1 MRKFL
6 LSIKRNIYK
15 VLRFFTYDIWRV
27 SKGDK
32 STKHLSLY
40 NIIKAF
46 ILAFRNVQGS
56 QLSTQANS
64 LTYST
69 LLAIVPMLAV
79 LFAIARGFG
88 FDTILQSQLFAAFE
102 GQKTVLEEAMK
113 YIEKSIE
120 YAQGGVF
127 LGIGIV
133 LLLYAVINL
142 LSNIEQS
149 FNNTW
154 GVKKNR
160 SLQRMFT
167 DYLALV
173 IIAPVVMVCNV
184 GISIFLTSIDLVL
197 IEMVVSPFLK
207 IVPYIIVILFFTF
220 VIAYIPNTKVSF
232 SAALFGGIFA
242 GVGFQVFQW
251 LYINGQFWISKY
263 NAIYGS
269 FAALPLL
276 LLWLQLTWTITL
288 LGVELSF
295 AYQNINKFNF
305 ENETKNIS
313 RRYKDFVIIMMMS
326 LITKRFAEGGK
337 PYTGDE
343 ISENYK
349 VPTKL
354 TNDVLYFLESIGL
367 IIEVPCDDEFV
378 KSYVPAL
385 DINKITISF
394 LFNKINEYG
403 SEDFVI
409 DINNEFKKDWEV
421 MMEITDYS
429 KTTAGHIL
437 LKDI

>member
-1 MRKFL
+1 MRKYL
-6 LSIKRNIYK
+6 LFIKRNFYRA
-15 VLRFFTYDIWRV
+15 LRFFTYDIWRV
-27 SKGDK
+27 SQGDK
-32 STKHLSLY
+32 LSKHLSLY
-40 NIIKAF
+40 NILKSF
-46 ILAFRNVQGS
+46 ILAFRNVQGT
-56 QLSTQANS
+56 QLSTRANA

-88 FDTILQSQLFAAFE
+88 FDKIVESQLFSAFE
-102 GQKTVLEEAMK
+102 GQKMVLEGAMK
-113 YIEKSIE
+113 YIQSSIE
-120 YAQGGVF
+120 HAQGGVF

-149 FNNTW
+149 FNRTW

-160 SLQRMFT
+160 PLQKMFT

-173 IIAPVVMVCNV
+173 IIAPVVIICNA
-184 GISIFLTSIDLVL
+184 GISIFLTSIDFVLV
-197 IEMVVSPFLK
+197 EMVVSPLLK
-207 IVPYIIVILFFTF
+207 VIPYVVVILLFTF
-220 VIAYIPNTKVSF
+220 VIAYIPNTKVNF
-232 SAALFGGIFA
+232 SAALLGGVFA

-251 LYINGQFWISKY
+251 LYISGQIWISKY

-295 AYQNINKFNF
+295 AFQNINKFSF
-305 ENETKNIS
+305 ENETDNIS
-313 RRYKDFVIIMMMS
+313 RRYKDFVIIMVMS

-337 PYTGDE
+337 PYTADQ
-343 ISENYK
+343 ISESYK

-354 TNDVLYFLESIGL
+354 TGDVLYFLEEVGL
-367 IIEVPCDDEFV
+367 VVEVPCDDEFV
-378 KSYVPAL
+378 KSYIPAL
-385 DINKITISF
+385 DINKISVAF
-394 LFNKINEYG
+394 LFDKINAHG

-409 DINNEFKKDWEV
+409 DINEKFKNDWEV
-421 MMEITDYS
+421 MMEISDYS
-429 KTTAGHIL
+429 KTSAGQIL
-437 LKDI
+437 LKDL